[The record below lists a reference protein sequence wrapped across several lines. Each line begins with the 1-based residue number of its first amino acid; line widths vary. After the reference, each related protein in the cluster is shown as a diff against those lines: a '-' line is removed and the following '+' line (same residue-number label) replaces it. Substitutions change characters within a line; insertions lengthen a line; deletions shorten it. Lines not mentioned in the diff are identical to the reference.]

1 MKAHFSRSL
10 FLAFVFFSASVFSQ
24 TSEIVKLLNG
34 HLKNDLGIKTE
45 YNHFGDIIKI
55 VKPYTFLGNILKV
68 ELEYKGE
75 NGHYIEQQEAALN
88 KITGI
93 GKDINVI
100 LDTEESAVKINRKY
114 IGKSNAEPEYNGVNN
129 MFFTGIRFQ
138 KHNKHFGEPLQKAFE
153 KAGYEIELGSWY
165 D

>member
-1 MKAHFSRSL
+1 MEAHFSRSL

-34 HLKNDLGIKTE
+34 HLKNDLEIKTE
-45 YNHFGDIIKI
+45 YNHFGDTIRI
-55 VKPYTFLGNILKV
+55 VKPYTILGDILKV

-75 NGHYIEQQEAALN
+75 NGHYIEEQEVSLN
-88 KITGI
+88 KITAI
-93 GKDINVI
+93 GKDINII

-114 IGKSNAEPEYNGVNN
+114 IGKSNAKPEYNGVYN

-138 KHNKHFGEPLQKAFE
+138 KHNKHFGEAFQKAFE
-153 KAGYEIELGSWY
+153 KQATK
-165 D
+165 

>member
-1 MKAHFSRSL
+1 MKTHFSRSL
-10 FLAFVFFSASVFSQ
+10 FLAFVFFSASVLSQ
-24 TSEIVKLLNG
+24 TSEMVKLLNDN
-34 HLKNDLGIKTE
+34 LKNDLEIKTE
-45 YNHFGDIIKI
+45 YNHFGDTIKI
-55 VKPYTFLGNILKV
+55 VKPYTVIGDILKV

-75 NGHYIEQQEAALN
+75 NGHYIEQPEVPLN
-88 KITGI
+88 KIIAI

-114 IGKSNAEPEYNGVNN
+114 IGKSSAEAEYNGIYN

-138 KHNKHFGEPLQKAFE
+138 KHNKHFGEALQKAFE
-153 KAGYEIELGSWY
+153 KAGYRIELGSWY